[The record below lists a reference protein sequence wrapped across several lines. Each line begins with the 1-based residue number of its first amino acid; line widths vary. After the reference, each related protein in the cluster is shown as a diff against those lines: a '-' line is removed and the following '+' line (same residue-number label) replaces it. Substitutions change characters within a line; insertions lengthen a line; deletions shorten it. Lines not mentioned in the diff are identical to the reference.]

1 MPLFTEVEVI
11 SSTTFS
17 RSNFLSTIL
26 NKQVKTQNL
35 KFFNYNLKT
44 TKLSKN
50 SFSNHQSDN
59 KYLPI
64 IISNTSYNTTE
75 FFSYGG
81 MIICINLKNKFILS
95 MICNNLLLK
104 RDLTRK
110 MTPNY
115 SLQLLLCF
123 RLFTKLLKTCTKK

>member
-26 NKQVKTQNL
+26 NKQLKAQNL

-44 TKLSKN
+44 TKLFKN
-50 SFSNHQSDN
+50 SFSNHQSDD
-59 KYLPI
+59 KYMPI
-64 IISNTSYNTTE
+64 IISNTSYNTIE

-81 MIICINLKNKFILS
+81 IIICINLKNKFILTI
-95 MICNNLLLK
+95 ICNNLLLK
-104 RDLTRK
+104 KSCYDSEYLL
-110 MTPNY
+110 NY
-115 SLQLLLCF
+115 
-123 RLFTKLLKTCTKK
+123 LKII

>member
-26 NKQVKTQNL
+26 NKQLKTQN
-35 KFFNYNLKT
+35 FFNYNLKT
-44 TKLSKN
+44 SKLFKN
-50 SFSNHQSDN
+50 SFSNHQSDD

-64 IISNTSYNTTE
+64 IISNTSYNTIE

-81 MIICINLKNKFILS
+81 IIICINLKNKFILT

-115 SLQLLLCF
+115 NLQLLL
-123 RLFTKLLKTCTKK
+123 